1 MVRTLLYSSD
11 QKMEALQSYSDDSDR
26 DTSVKDSRRKA
37 HRKSTK
43 RRSRSR
49 SPVKQQEPENP
60 GSVHKVTEKVQK
72 TKALSPY
79 SITSAKFQSMKEKR
93 KRLWQSKREA
103 TKAHSTSH
111 WENVTFTD
119 DDDGT
124 QAKFRRLMGMSSTSS
139 STDSDKSHESNNS
152 RTLKKLEQ
160 QYESSRYLTHVAR
173 GVGLGFGTT
182 NADNNDLV

>member
-1 MVRTLLYSSD
+1 
-11 QKMEALQSYSDDSDR
+11 MEALQSYSADSDG

-60 GSVHKVTEKVQK
+60 GSVHKGTEKVQK

-93 KRLWQSKREA
+93 KRLWQSKKEA
-103 TKAHSTSH
+103 TKAHSTNH
-111 WENVTFTD
+111 WENVTFT

-139 STDSDKSHESNNS
+139 STDSEKSHESSNS

-182 NADNNDLV
+182 NADDNSDLV

>member
-1 MVRTLLYSSD
+1 MAIKKRGIKAWQFGHVFLLVSFLFF
-11 QKMEALQSYSDDSDR
+11 K
-26 DTSVKDSRRKA
+26 
-37 HRKSTK
+37 
-43 RRSRSR
+43 
-49 SPVKQQEPENP
+49 
-60 GSVHKVTEKVQK
+60 
-72 TKALSPY
+72 
-79 SITSAKFQSMKEKR
+79 
-93 KRLWQSKREA
+93 A

-124 QAKFRRLMGMSSTSS
+124 QAKFRRLMGMSMLTTKDLTTKKIFLGSTSS